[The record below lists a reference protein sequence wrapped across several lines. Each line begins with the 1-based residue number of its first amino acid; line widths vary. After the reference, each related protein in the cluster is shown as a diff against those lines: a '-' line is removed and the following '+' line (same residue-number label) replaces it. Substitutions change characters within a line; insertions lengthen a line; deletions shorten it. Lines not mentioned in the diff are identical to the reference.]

1 MQKRGGK
8 EGYDAQGKNK
18 VAVPP
23 LSDEFPGLESMTIRM
38 VYYQKGDNPVLMTRT
53 LHVYPE
59 SDPAFLFTPCL
70 IHDCEGGSFELAPIV
85 YELLRNGGSSVS
97 GQLSCV
103 GSTNKDIP
111 PDHASMDYAVE
122 VVYKSM
128 TKPEPP
134 VETKPALR
142 KKIASGKEVIPVA
155 EPARKAVVQ
164 EPVTVIKPVE
174 PVKKIVAK
182 APKKP
187 VEHVKPVEDAKSI
200 APAKPAVASPKK
212 ALAVSAPA
220 AKASAPQVKP
230 APPLPKKVAKAV
242 SVPVEVAAPSVKKI
256 KPSVEPVSNKGTKT
270 AQASKPAN
278 KPANNAAPAVSKP
291 AATKPVAAKSASG
304 KPDVRKTLIQPTKAG
319 KNSPV
324 AIQQAPAKQTPSTTS
339 KPRPVAGVKAVPV
352 AAKPVAAKKAPVVA
366 TKAVLGK
373 PAGKN
378 KKK

>member
-1 MQKRGGK
+1 VQKRGGK

-59 SDPAFLFTPCL
+59 SDPAFLFIPCL

-142 KKIASGKEVIPVA
+142 KKIASGKEAIQVA

-187 VEHVKPVEDAKSI
+187 VEDAKPI
-200 APAKPAVASPKK
+200 APVKPAVASTKK

-256 KPSVEPVSNKGTKT
+256 KPSVEPVSNKGTKK
-270 AQASKPAN
+270 AQAHKPAN
-278 KPANNAAPAVSKP
+278 SAAPAVSKP

-319 KNSPV
+319 KNSSV

-352 AAKPVAAKKAPVVA
+352 AAKPVAAKKAPVAA